1 MLGEQITIRLDDG
14 TLKNVGIQAKRFRV
28 TNSAYLRWAIN
39 SALRRHLVATDKELG
54 PDEMIEILTEDLKR

>member
-14 TLKNVGIQAKRFRV
+14 TLRRADVQAKRLRV
-28 TNSAYLRWAIN
+28 TQSAYLRWAIGT
-39 SALRRHLVATDKELG
+39 ALRRHESATDKQLG